1 MKDEIYKIVPV
12 SGGFES
18 VWGFDPG
25 RGKLD
30 PIHKWVTDELRPYT
44 KADATI
50 DALKV
55 NTGAIPPND

>member
-1 MKDEIYKIVPV
+1 MKFTRSFLSRAALNLYGASIRR
-12 SGGFES
+12 
-18 VWGFDPG
+18 